1 MESSVIFYNI
11 FCVLSIVSYV
21 FIPGLFILVLI
32 FPLTFDYLYIFLF
45 VVYLS
50 ILYLNPWS
58 SNLFFAGCVFAVSR
72 WYFASLSGSMVVRT
86 LIPVGGNGVLLT
98 TLILSG
104 GEIHMAVGSLMIK
117 EDGSVRIFVGYASG
131 SDMTV
136 DSSIVSV

>member
-1 MESSVIFYNI
+1 
-11 FCVLSIVSYV
+11 
-21 FIPGLFILVLI
+21 
-32 FPLTFDYLYIFLF
+32 
-45 VVYLS
+45 
-50 ILYLNPWS
+50 
-58 SNLFFAGCVFAVSR
+58 
-72 WYFASLSGSMVVRT
+72 MVVRT